1 MSPVTTDSTGFASAL
16 RRAIDVSG
24 YTLAQLRRVLAERG
38 VTVTVTVALDLAG
51 TVTDSEEKVRS
62 MPCPAQLVECSVKS
76 SPSTIS
82 DSAWPPSV

>member
-1 MSPVTTDSTGFASAL
+1 MLVKVTAPSMKVPLGAFAFAYE
-16 RRAIDVSG
+16 AK
-24 YTLAQLRRVLAERG
+24 AERG

-62 MPCPAQLVECSVKS
+62 MPCPAQFLECSVKS